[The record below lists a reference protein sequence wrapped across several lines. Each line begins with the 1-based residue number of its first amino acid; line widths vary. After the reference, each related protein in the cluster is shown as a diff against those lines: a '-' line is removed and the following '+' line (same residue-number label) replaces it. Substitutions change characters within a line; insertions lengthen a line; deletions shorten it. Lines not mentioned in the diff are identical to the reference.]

1 MWAEIQ
7 KKKKKTT
14 HKKALF
20 KMHFHST
27 SSKVDL
33 FPLLLTRLGNCSN
46 ISAYTESAVVV
57 GRPLQSASHRGLWA
71 LGSPSHHSLTHLR
84 AIYSPSAR
92 GVTSDTKWCP
102 AVEVTRDY
110 QTAKPTCSIWRTI
123 KKKKERLWKHSH
135 SKVSLENVFCLLL
148 AQERA

>member
-1 MWAEIQ
+1 MKIIVKYERNKCEQ
-7 KKKKKTT
+7 RFKKKKKKTT

-110 QTAKPTCSIWRTI
+110 QTAKPTCSI
-123 KKKKERLWKHSH
+123 
-135 SKVSLENVFCLLL
+135 
-148 AQERA
+148 